1 MICMKRKI
9 ITIDRSLCDGCG
21 NCIPN
26 CPEGAIQII
35 DEKAR
40 IISDI
45 FCDGLGACIGYCPK
59 GAISIEEREAEPYD
73 EKKVM
78 REKIIPSG
86 ENTILAHL
94 NHLKDHGEKTYINQ
108 ALEVLNEQGIN
119 IEVDKSDIKSTCTSN
134 GCPGAKAVDFS
145 SEKSDCESDILK
157 TSSQLKQWPIQLHL
171 ISPQASYIQ
180 ESDVILVADCVAY
193 SMGNF
198 HNELLQGKRIAIA
211 CPKLDRNIDQYIDK
225 LTMMID
231 QAKINTLTIINM
243 EVPCCSGLLT
253 LATKALENATRNIPI
268 KHIMIS
274 IKGEKLK
281 EQWI

>member
-1 MICMKRKI
+1 MKRKI
-9 ITIDRSLCDGCG
+9 IKIDKSLCNGCG

-35 DEKAR
+35 DEKAQM
-40 IISDI
+40 ISDI
-45 FCDGLGACIGYCPK
+45 FCDGLGACVGHCPK

-78 REKIIPSG
+78 IENIIPSG
-86 ENTILAHL
+86 EKTILAHL
-94 NHLKDHGEKTYINQ
+94 NHLKDHGEKSYITQ
-108 ALEVLNEQGIN
+108 ALEVLNKQGID
-119 IEVDKSDIKSTCTSN
+119 IEFDKSDLKSTPTYQ
-134 GCPGAKAVDFS
+134 GCPGTKAIDFS
-145 SEKSDCESDILK
+145 TQKTECESETLIA
-157 TSSQLKQWPIQLHL
+157 SSQLKQWPIQLHL
-171 ISPQASYIQ
+171 ISPLASYFQ

-193 SMGNF
+193 SKGNF
-198 HNELLQGKRIAIA
+198 HTELLQGKRIAIA

-225 LTMMID
+225 LAIMID
-231 QAKINTLTIINM
+231 RAKINTLTVITM

-253 LATKALENATRNIPI
+253 IAKNALENATRNIPI
-268 KHIMIS
+268 KHIMIG